1 MIVFRIFKHLQK
13 KRLLSPGS
21 VSMTFDLC
29 PSGSAPLFVC
39 SFICGSFCEVLG
51 LGPEWRPCSTSCGFW
66 QRFCQTDN
74 SVFVLVFGIPS
85 ATWSET
91 LGWTGSDCY
100 RDLKG
105 TVQVLESV
113 ALTTRSLVINLSLW
127 SLTGA
132 TVKVWSGCI
141 DLWGRGWGEDV
152 CCCLLLPAVQTLL
165 TSESERQI
173 YVDIYH
179 ICLYTGE
186 NCSRCF
192 YFDLFVSNHL
202 LNRHLLIRYQ
212 VKTGSNKH
220 AVNWFTSHFVFTSLS
235 KADRVHDGIFQASQ
249 ATVHEFS
256 GTVRPCTLPR

>member
-1 MIVFRIFKHLQK
+1 MIVFRNFKHLQK

-105 TVQVLESV
+105 TVQVLKSV
-113 ALTTRSLVINLSLW
+113 ALTTRSLVQLW
-127 SLTGA
+127 WSTSVFGLWLELQWRCGLVAVTCGA
-132 TVKVWSGCI
+132 EGE
-141 DLWGRGWGEDV
+141 GRMFA
-152 CCCLLLPAVQTLL
+152 AV
-165 TSESERQI
+165 
-173 YVDIYH
+173 
-179 ICLYTGE
+179 
-186 NCSRCF
+186 F
-192 YFDLFVSNHL
+192 YFLLCKHSSPQRARDKYMLIYTIFVYTLERTVLDVSTLTCLFLTTCWIV
-202 LNRHLLIRYQ
+202 
-212 VKTGSNKH
+212 
-220 AVNWFTSHFVFTSLS
+220 
-235 KADRVHDGIFQASQ
+235 IF
-249 ATVHEFS
+249 
-256 GTVRPCTLPR
+256 